1 MGRSRM
7 LCLRNSRWRG
17 HFESSIQACVSL
29 RKKLTIPSSYLF
41 LNMDRCDVAVIGA
54 GPAGSMAAKYA
65 AGSGARVILLE
76 EHSSVGWPVECAGL
90 LGIKAMQESE
100 LAGGFIVRQGM
111 KGAAVY
117 SPGGFRLDF
126 KAKYCKAWVVDRRL
140 FDRALALDAL
150 REGAELRLR
159 SLVRKVRREGGRC
172 TLTLADDKE
181 IQAKIVISAEGVRA
195 RLARQAGIGPVQM
208 ILSGAQVEAP
218 FAVQDPEK
226 VEVHLG
232 AAPGLF
238 AWVIPTGEETARIG
252 LCTRERGCDLLRAF
266 LQKDLIR
273 KRLLGSA
280 AALTVGGL
288 PLGPP
293 ASTVADGFMAV
304 GDAAGQVK
312 PTSGGGIY
320 PGLVAAKIAGSVAA
334 AAALEGDCSAKRL
347 AEYDRRWRAALG
359 RELETGMRI
368 NHLLNRMSPAELDEV
383 ICYLGRKP
391 GLLRAIEEHG
401 DIDRPSRLMA
411 KMLSQLD
418 WDAIRLARLL
428 RHALG

>member
-1 MGRSRM
+1 M
-7 LCLRNSRWRG
+7 
-17 HFESSIQACVSL
+17 
-29 RKKLTIPSSYLF
+29 
-41 LNMDRCDVAVIGA
+41 AVIGA

-65 AGSGARVILLE
+65 ARSGARVILLE

-90 LGIKAMQESE
+90 LGSKAMQESE
-100 LAGGFIVRQGM
+100 LAKGSFARQGM

-126 KAKYCKAWVVDRRL
+126 KAKSCKAWVVDRRL

-159 SLVRKVRREGGRC
+159 SSVRRVRREGGRC

-195 RLARQAGIGPVQM
+195 RLARQAGIAPPQM

-238 AWVIPTGEETARIG
+238 AWVVPCGEETARIG
-252 LCTRERGCDLLRAF
+252 LCTRERGCDRLRAF

-293 ASTVADGFMAV
+293 ASTVADSFMAV

-334 AAALEGDCSAKRL
+334 AAALEGDCSVNRL
-347 AEYDRRWRAALG
+347 GEYDRRWRAALG
-359 RELETGMRI
+359 RELKIGMRI
-368 NHLLNRMSPAELDEV
+368 HQLQNRMSPAELDEV
-383 ICYLGRKP
+383 IGYLGKKP
-391 GLLRAIEEHG
+391 GLLRTIEEHG
-401 DIDRPSRLMA
+401 DIDRPSRLMV

-418 WDAIRLARLL
+418 WDAIQLARLL